1 MTIDTDRFEILEEEP
16 TVSEKIQREGR
27 EVGRQVARTGARA
40 FESIVGAPK
49 ELFQLLEK
57 GIRKGAQ
64 KLTGTEIPE
73 FPISELVFPG
83 LKTAEEIRGL
93 EKEAFGEFLEPR
105 TETEEIADEFT
116 SLAAPLALPG
126 VGFGSLPRALKAA
139 AGGIALK
146 HLAKSMDAPE
156 SVQNVMQ
163 FLGTFAGSKIPR
175 FKDYEK
181 ALFQA
186 TEKLLPAEATAF
198 TKPIL
203 KNVESL
209 ESFASRGIKTSS
221 KQAILNVTEQMKDI
235 LKEDK
240 VKIEDL
246 VELKKDLNEVIN
258 FEIPQGRK
266 ELLKSLNR
274 NVGKTIKDYG
284 KRENPEFL
292 KSYKDANKLHG
303 EIAQS
308 VKTDAFFK
316 NIKQLE
322 DLGMAGAILTG
333 NWKVLPGV
341 LLAKGTTSLIQTLLT
356 RPQIRK
362 FYFKAIEEAA
372 KNNKGGVIQAT
383 RDMNKAMKPFLRE
396 SFEGQED
403 RFEVID

>member
-1 MTIDTDRFEILEEEP
+1 
-16 TVSEKIQREGR
+16 
-27 EVGRQVARTGARA
+27 
-40 FESIVGAPK
+40 
-49 ELFQLLEK
+49 
-57 GIRKGAQ
+57 
-64 KLTGTEIPE
+64 
-73 FPISELVFPG
+73 
-83 LKTAEEIRGL
+83 
-93 EKEAFGEFLEPR
+93 
-105 TETEEIADEFT
+105 
-116 SLAAPLALPG
+116 
-126 VGFGSLPRALKAA
+126 
-139 AGGIALK
+139 
-146 HLAKSMDAPE
+146 
-156 SVQNVMQ
+156 
-163 FLGTFAGSKIPR
+163 
-175 FKDYEK
+175 
-181 ALFQA
+181 
-186 TEKLLPAEATAF
+186 
-198 TKPIL
+198 
-203 KNVESL
+203 
-209 ESFASRGIKTSS
+209 
-221 KQAILNVTEQMKDI
+221 MKDI